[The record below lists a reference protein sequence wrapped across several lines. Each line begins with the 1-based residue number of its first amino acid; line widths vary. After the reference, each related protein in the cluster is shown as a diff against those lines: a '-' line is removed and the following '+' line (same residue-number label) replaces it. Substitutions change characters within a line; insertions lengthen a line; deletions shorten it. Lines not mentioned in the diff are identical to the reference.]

1 MSANAMSAFG
11 GKADMV
17 WTSRN
22 VQILAY
28 EISDDALENAASI
41 GRAGNYTV
49 LFCTAFDLCPGP

>member
-1 MSANAMSAFG
+1 MSDDATG
-11 GKADMV
+11 ADQ
-17 WTSRN
+17 TTN
-22 VQILAY
+22 EILAY